1 MGIVPPVG
9 IGEERRLS
17 IFVFNAPLISPP
29 CFPGEEK
36 GAFGRIIPVHTLI
49 LTSFRRLCGPS
60 RCLSCF
66 SAKVLLRTV
75 LPVAMALAMA
85 TAVSSC
91 GGGDRRMGEREALD
105 FRRNI
110 VRKNYAALSASQRSN
125 IMYHPART
133 RRAVRFT
140 LDKYIRETA
149 VRRTREK
156 AERASAIKA
165 AGRQGSSEVK
175 SEPVKAEPV
184 PDESSAGE
192 PEKSPPAEE
201 SPGD

>member
-1 MGIVPPVG
+1 
-9 IGEERRLS
+9 
-17 IFVFNAPLISPP
+17 
-29 CFPGEEK
+29 
-36 GAFGRIIPVHTLI
+36 
-49 LTSFRRLCGPS
+49 
-60 RCLSCF
+60 
-66 SAKVLLRTV
+66 
-75 LPVAMALAMA
+75 MALAMA
-85 TAVSSC
+85 TVVSSC

-110 VRKNYAALSASQRSN
+110 VRKNYETLSASQRSK

-133 RRAVRFT
+133 RREVRFT

-149 VRRTREK
+149 VRRTRKK
-156 AERASAIKA
+156 AEHASTIRAAS
-165 AGRQGSSEVK
+165 QLGSSEVK

-192 PEKSPPAEE
+192 PEKSPSAEE